1 MLKEQ
6 DQSKIPYSEEK
17 LTWTREA
24 IRQLVHRK

>member
-6 DQSKIPYSEEK
+6 YQSKIPYSEEK
-17 LTWTREA
+17 LMWTWEA